1 MLQALAAQVVRV
13 VAEDTLQVF
22 QLLLEAREQPVKEIQ
37 EVKEEDRQV
46 VVVAEVE
53 EFEEPAELDRQDHVL
68 MKGAQ
73 VD

>member
-1 MLQALAAQVVRV
+1 MLQALVAQVVRV
-13 VAEDTLQVF
+13 VAEDMLQVF

-37 EVKEEDRQV
+37 EVKEEERQV

-53 EFEEPAELDRQDHVL
+53 EFVEPAVLDRQDHVL

>member
-53 EFEEPAELDRQDHVL
+53 EFVEPAVLDRQDHVL

>member
-13 VAEDTLQVF
+13 VAEDMLQVF

-37 EVKEEDRQV
+37 EVKEEERQV
-46 VVVAEVE
+46 VVVAVVE
-53 EFEEPAELDRQDHVL
+53 EFVEPAVLDRQDHVL